1 MYKERANLYGL
12 YPKTWKGMLL
22 CQQQKLKPTELLIL
36 SRLRISSNDSAQM
49 HDFLFFFYSSN
60 LLIILSDFL

>member
-22 CQQQKLKPTELLIL
+22 CQQQKLKPTKLLIL
-36 SRLRISSNDSAQM
+36 SRLRISNNDSAQM
-49 HDFLFFFYSSN
+49 HDFLFFLF
-60 LLIILSDFL
+60 I

>member
-36 SRLRISSNDSAQM
+36 SRQSEMSQNPPLFGDVLSAEEPVLGCMCDS
-49 HDFLFFFYSSN
+49 FRL
-60 LLIILSDFL
+60 